1 MGISTTA
8 AATAVFLS
16 LVGSASWCCVAEAAA
31 VTAVA
36 VLSVTTVDADA
47 AAAATELTAAAGS
60 NPASA
65 RALYMATAL

>member
-1 MGISTTA
+1 MGISATA

-16 LVGSASWCCVAEAAA
+16 LVGSASWCVAEAAA

-36 VLSVTTVDADA
+36 VLSVPTVDADA